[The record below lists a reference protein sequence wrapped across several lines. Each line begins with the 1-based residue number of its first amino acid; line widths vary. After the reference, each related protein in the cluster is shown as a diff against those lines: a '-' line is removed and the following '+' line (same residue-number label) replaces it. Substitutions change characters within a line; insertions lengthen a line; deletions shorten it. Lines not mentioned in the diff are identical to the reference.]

1 VVPSQDAMKETP
13 RPAGE
18 QSQKH
23 RTAPD
28 SAQIELVLRAVLDSQ
43 RFAVLAT
50 HSGGQ
55 PYVSLMAFA
64 ATSDLGEL
72 IFATERDTRKYANLC
87 SDARTAVLVD
97 SRSNR
102 SSDIQDAVAVTVIG
116 RAEEAEGDDRDHLLR
131 IYVAKHPNL
140 ERFATSP
147 SCALVRV
154 KVASYR
160 MVSQFQEVQEVRI
173 RQREREAGN
182 RQHEDSNQVP

>member
-1 VVPSQDAMKETP
+1 MKQTP

-18 QSQKH
+18 QSQKPN
-23 RTAPD
+23 TAPD
-28 SAQIELVLRAVLDSQ
+28 SAQITPVLRALLDSQ

-64 ATSDLGEL
+64 ATSDLREL
-72 IFATERDTRKYANLC
+72 IFATERDTRKYANLR
-87 SDARTAVLVD
+87 SDARAAVLVD

-116 RAEEAEGDDRDHLLR
+116 RAEEAQGDERDHLLR

-160 MVSQFQEVQEVRI
+160 IVSRFQEVQEVRI
-173 RQREREAGN
+173 RQRELDEEN
-182 RQHEDSNQVP
+182 K

>member
-1 VVPSQDAMKETP
+1 MNQTP
-13 RPAGE
+13 RPAGKRSQELTNVPETE
-18 QSQKH
+18 Q
-23 RTAPD
+23 TEP
-28 SAQIELVLRAVLDSQ
+28 VLKALLDSQ

-55 PYVSLMAFA
+55 PYASLMAFA
-64 ATSDLGEL
+64 ATSDLREL

-116 RAEEAEGDDRDHLLR
+116 RAKEAEGDERDHLLR
-131 IYVAKHPNL
+131 IYLARHPNL
-140 ERFATSP
+140 ESFATSP

-154 KVASYR
+154 KVESYR
-160 MVSQFQEVQEVRI
+160 VVSRFQEVQEVRI

-182 RQHEDSNQVP
+182 RQHEESNQAP

>member
-1 VVPSQDAMKETP
+1 MNQTP
-13 RPAGE
+13 RPADE
-18 QSQKH
+18 RSQEPS
-23 RTAPD
+23 TAPD
-28 SAQIELVLRAVLDSQ
+28 SAQIEPVLRALLDSQ

-50 HSGGQ
+50 QSEGQ
-55 PYVSLMAFA
+55 PYASLMAFA

-102 SSDIQDAVAVTVIG
+102 SSDIQDAVAVTAIG
-116 RAEEAEGDDRDHLLR
+116 RAEEAEGDERDHLLR
-131 IYVAKHPNL
+131 IYIARHPDL
-140 ERFATSP
+140 ESFATSP

-154 KVASYR
+154 KVESYR
-160 MVSQFQEVQEVRI
+160 VVSRFQEVEEVRI